1 MSQPLCIDGLHSF
14 ESEQSFVAIIEIR
27 HQKRQGT
34 RYNTDMVTVR
44 TFDESTLGAMVDG
57 PVLELPGSRITI
69 RELITLRVRAE
80 VDRYNREQPERYYG
94 LVQPSDVEEMLNGP
108 RTRSFRK
115 ISADAQVKIALDAFE
130 RQGFLV
136 LLPAGQASS
145 LDEEVTL
152 YPDDSVSFLRL
163 VPLIGG

>member
-1 MSQPLCIDGLHSF
+1 MAHVL
-14 ESEQSFVAIIEIR
+14 
-27 HQKRQGT
+27 
-34 RYNTDMVTVR
+34 RYNKAMVTVR
-44 TFDESTLGAMVDG
+44 TFDESTLGALIDG
-57 PVLELPGSRITI
+57 PTLELPESRISV
-69 RELITLRVRAE
+69 RELIERRVRAE
-80 VDRYNREQPERYYG
+80 VDRYNRERPERFYG
-94 LVQPSDVEEMLNGP
+94 LIQPSDVEEMLNGP
-108 RTRSFRK
+108 RKRTFRE

-136 LLPAGQASS
+136 LLPSGQASS